1 MFGLSVVG
9 WCLLF
14 LWPEARNMLVLQL
27 RLITHSE
34 PRRAGYVTPWFR
46 PGGCS
51 IPAEPSVEVKAPD
64 LLWLADSGKGY
75 APDALVAAAVV
86 TGYSGDAEG
95 DTAQKAA
102 LDRLIAAAPAEPRT
116 WAVVLHQYWRSL
128 GTAAGDWHGA
138 GEPPRLA
145 PDEHRAIVTAIRSGR
160 SRAPQNALWTLGDVL
175 VAAADKDDS
184 DVQRALLRL
193 SEASY
198 FTDYWQEQGE
208 ALTDAC
214 ERLGHSRYRA
224 VLYYYERANSAEVL
238 VWPLV
243 RVAAQLLLLEQ
254 RGSHV
259 EALRMYAAVAHLDRL
274 MMDERTSHRYPERP
288 PVFALRR
295 LATERYKRVGEPW
308 NDAWDWREKEG
319 WEGRAWDSLV
329 DYALAHGDVGLAMRA
344 GEIHREWR
352 EGRLA
357 ARRGEGIVDRLLG
370 PILIAAG
377 FWWFQLVLLGFSVVA
392 TCGALMLRRV
402 SVGLAREPQV
412 RFALQAA
419 GPAVALTSGLLLA
432 VLFGLAPP
440 SYGLGAASSPPT
452 LTARIVFA
460 VFMGLA
466 ALSLRF
472 LVVRAPS
479 PLVRKIGDYAFATA
493 RWLAVV
499 CSFLYVALTLG
510 QAWFQSW
517 AAAKLPPW

>member
-1 MFGLSVVG
+1 
-9 WCLLF
+9 
-14 LWPEARNMLVLQL
+14 
-27 RLITHSE
+27 
-34 PRRAGYVTPWFR
+34 
-46 PGGCS
+46 
-51 IPAEPSVEVKAPD
+51 
-64 LLWLADSGKGY
+64 
-75 APDALVAAAVV
+75 
-86 TGYSGDAEG
+86 
-95 DTAQKAA
+95 
-102 LDRLIAAAPAEPRT
+102 
-116 WAVVLHQYWRSL
+116 
-128 GTAAGDWHGA
+128 
-138 GEPPRLA
+138 
-145 PDEHRAIVTAIRSGR
+145 
-160 SRAPQNALWTLGDVL
+160 
-175 VAAADKDDS
+175 
-184 DVQRALLRL
+184 
-193 SEASY
+193 
-198 FTDYWQEQGE
+198 
-208 ALTDAC
+208 
-214 ERLGHSRYRA
+214 
-224 VLYYYERANSAEVL
+224 
-238 VWPLV
+238 
-243 RVAAQLLLLEQ
+243 
-254 RGSHV
+254 
-259 EALRMYAAVAHLDRL
+259 MYAAVAHLDRL

-352 EGRLA
+352 EGRRA